1 MSVTNSFLINVLRVS
16 CSSQAGVSIV
26 AGFPSSGV
34 STPVP
39 SSATVADLLSDGAFT
54 QVV

>member
-1 MSVTNSFLINVLRVS
+1 MLRVS

-26 AGFPSSGV
+26 AGFPSFDV
-34 STPVP
+34 STLDP

-54 QVV
+54 RVE